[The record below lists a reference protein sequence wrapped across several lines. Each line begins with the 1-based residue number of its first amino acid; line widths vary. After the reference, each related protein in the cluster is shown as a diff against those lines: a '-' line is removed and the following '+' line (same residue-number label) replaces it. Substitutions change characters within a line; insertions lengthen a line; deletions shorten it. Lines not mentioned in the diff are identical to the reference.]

1 MEEGHG
7 GKFIGQRHRTGAQTK
22 RTRARGGGTKAG
34 GKGTGQE
41 NGVMAN
47 SKDLGE
53 G

>member
-7 GKFIGQRHRTGAQTK
+7 GKTPDGSTDQTHKGRGA
-22 RTRARGGGTKAG
+22 KAG

-41 NGVMAN
+41 NGVMAH

>member
-7 GKFIGQRHRTGAQTK
+7 GKTPDGSTDQTHK
-22 RTRARGGGTKAG
+22 GRGGGAKAG

-41 NGVMAN
+41 NGVMAH